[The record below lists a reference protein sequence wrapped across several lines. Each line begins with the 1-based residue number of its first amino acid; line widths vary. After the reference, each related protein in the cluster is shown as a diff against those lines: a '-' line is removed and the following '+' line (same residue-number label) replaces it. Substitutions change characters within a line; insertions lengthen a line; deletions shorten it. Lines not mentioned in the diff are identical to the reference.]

1 MNKKVLNN
9 DSLNIVCKELKTN
22 DKKVILCHG
31 CFDLLHIGH
40 INYLRKAK
48 SLGDILIVTVTA
60 DEYVNKGPE
69 HPIFNENQ
77 RAEHLSELSIIDYV
91 SINYSLDATKIIK
104 TIRPDY
110 YVKGI
115 EYKNLDDDITGNIK
129 KEKQTVEKYG
139 GKIFFTDEETYSSSN
154 LLNSHFDIF
163 PSGAK
168 SFLENFRKKYST
180 QEIIK
185 TIESLTTLN
194 VLVVG
199 DAIIDEYHYTRPLGQ
214 TGKGNI
220 FSVQY
225 KKEERFAGGSLAVA
239 NHIAGY
245 VNTVTLLTGI
255 GNNKEDE
262 KFIVKKLKKNIK
274 PKFLHFNSGPTILKK
289 RYVDQETD
297 ATKLFEVYYY
307 NEYSCDKQLEEQAC
321 SWLNSNIKKY
331 DVVVVPDFGN
341 GFIVGKMIDVLTNNA
356 KFLAVNTQINSGN
369 RGYNVITKYKKV
381 DFISLNDPEL
391 RLAAHDKNS
400 EIPVIAK
407 KIASLL
413 NSKYLAVT
421 LGTQGAIMLTSGH
434 KSKLLEVPA
443 LSTKVVDRVGAGDTF
458 LSLASI
464 CLAKNIKPDLA
475 LFVANCAAALGVQ
488 IVCNRE
494 SVDPISL
501 TKYISTLLK

>member
-9 DSLNIVCKELKTN
+9 DSLNIVCEELRTN
-22 DKKVILCHG
+22 DKKIVLCHG

-40 INYLRKAK
+40 INYLKKAK
-48 SLGDILIVTVTA
+48 SLGEILIVTVTA

-77 RAEHLSELSIIDYV
+77 RADHLSELSIVNYV
-91 SINYSLDATKIIK
+91 SINYSFDATEIIK
-104 TIRPDY
+104 SIKPAY

-129 KEKQTVEKYG
+129 KEKQIVEKYG
-139 GKIFFTDEETYSSSN
+139 GEIYFTDEETYSSSN

-163 PSGAK
+163 PPGVK
-168 SFLENFRKKYST
+168 NYLENFRKKYST

-185 TIESLTTLN
+185 TIESLRTLN

-214 TGKGNI
+214 TGKGNV

-225 KKEERFAGGSLAVA
+225 KKEERFAGGALAVA

-245 VNTVTLLTGI
+245 TDTVTLLTGI
-255 GNNKEDE
+255 GSNKADE
-262 KFIVKKLKKNIK
+262 KFILKKLKKNIK
-274 PKFLHFNSGPTILKK
+274 PKFLNFSLGPTILKK
-289 RYVDQETD
+289 RYVDQDTD

-307 NEYSCDKQLEEQAC
+307 NEYSCDKKLEQEAC

-331 DVVVVPDFGN
+331 DVIVVPDFGN
-341 GFIVGKMIDVLTNNA
+341 GFIVGEMINVLADNA

-381 DFISLNDPEL
+381 DFISLNEPEL

-400 EIPVIAK
+400 EIPVLAK

-421 LGTQGAIMLTSGH
+421 LGTQGATMLTPEH
-434 KSKLLEVPA
+434 KTKLLEIPA

-475 LFVANCAAALGVQ
+475 LFIANCAAALGVQ

-494 SVDPISL
+494 SVDPIVL
-501 TKYISTLLK
+501 TKYITTLLK